1 MVVLLAGGECKQNS
15 LAPCGIVMHGTRRGS
30 PHDRTP
36 ISFSVP
42 CSPTI
47 QKSIVPMARLRRR
60 LDFPV
65 SKRST
70 KRSIKIAD
78 HKTSVSLENEF
89 WDCLKEIAVERGVSL
104 GALVAAIDANR
115 QHSGL
120 SSAIRIFVL
129 QFYRYQ
135 LHR

>member
-1 MVVLLAGGECKQNS
+1 MGHLRE
-15 LAPCGIVMHGTRRGS
+15 RS
-30 PHDRTP
+30 PN
-36 ISFSVP
+36 I
-42 CSPTI
+42 
-47 QKSIVPMARLRRR
+47 
-60 LDFPV
+60 PV

-70 KRSIKIAD
+70 KRSITIKD

-89 WDCLKEIAVERGVSL
+89 WDCLREIAVERGVSL

-115 QHSGL
+115 QHANL

-135 LHR
+135 LQTRTAPLGTPTGGLTSP

>member
-1 MVVLLAGGECKQNS
+1 M
-15 LAPCGIVMHGTRRGS
+15 
-30 PHDRTP
+30 
-36 ISFSVP
+36 
-42 CSPTI
+42 
-47 QKSIVPMARLRRR
+47 MARVRRR

-65 SKRST
+65 PKRST
-70 KRSIKIAD
+70 KRSITIAD

-89 WDCLKEIAVERGVSL
+89 WDCLREIAVERGVSL

-115 QHSGL
+115 QHANL

-135 LHR
+135 LRAP

>member
-1 MVVLLAGGECKQNS
+1 MAHLRQ
-15 LAPCGIVMHGTRRGS
+15 RS
-30 PHDRTP
+30 PN
-36 ISFSVP
+36 I
-42 CSPTI
+42 
-47 QKSIVPMARLRRR
+47 
-60 LDFPV
+60 PV

-70 KRSIKIAD
+70 KRSITIAD

-89 WDCLKEIAVERGVSL
+89 WDCLREIAVERGVSL

-115 QHSGL
+115 QYANL

-135 LHR
+135 LRAPG

>member
-1 MVVLLAGGECKQNS
+1 
-15 LAPCGIVMHGTRRGS
+15 
-30 PHDRTP
+30 
-36 ISFSVP
+36 
-42 CSPTI
+42 
-47 QKSIVPMARLRRR
+47 MAHLRRR

-78 HKTSVSLENEF
+78 HKTSVSLEKEF
-89 WDCLKEIAVERGVSL
+89 WDCLMEIAVERGVSL

-115 QHSGL
+115 QHSNL

-135 LHR
+135 LRR